1 MRIPTRTQKQNEG
14 AALSPAT
21 PSRLHHLT
29 FHPPKL
35 GSGFR
40 ALHNRN
46 YRLFWTAQLVSQSG
60 SWMQTTAQAWLVLKL
75 TGSALSLGTVTMLQ
89 FLPITLL
96 SLYGGVLADRLPK
109 RTALIFTQGAAMIQ
123 AVIFGALV
131 ALDVIQLWHIYILAI
146 IQGLISAVDNPTR
159 QAFVVEMVGREDVLN
174 AVALNSSSFNAARI
188 LGPSLAGVIIDQIGI
203 APTLVLNAVSFVPVL
218 VALARMD
225 AREFHLAAPPLPG
238 SAAQRVKEGV
248 SYAWHHP
255 AILSILIVVTFVGTF
270 GYNFSLWLPLLAEFV
285 LHTNAAG
292 FGTLGSFLG
301 VGSLVSAVGMAYMG
315 RVTMWRLLSGAGA
328 FCLVLAALA
337 LSKVFLLSGGLLVVL
352 GLAGFM
358 FATSSNTLLQLL
370 SPDTLRGRIMSVYI
384 LLFVGSTPIGGFFIG
399 ALSDWIGVQVALM
412 VCAALSM
419 IGVILAFVYYRRH
432 QADQVPDIVGSS
444 G

>member
-1 MRIPTRTQKQNEG
+1 VRTPTRTQKQNGG
-14 AALSPAT
+14 AALDAAA
-21 PSRLHHLT
+21 PSRLSHLT
-29 FHPPKL
+29 LRPARL

-46 YRLFWTAQLVSQSG
+46 YRLFWTAQVISQTG

-75 TGSALSLGTVTMLQ
+75 TGSALSLGTVTTLQ

-109 RTALIFTQGAAMIQ
+109 RTALLFTQGAAMIQ
-123 AVIFGALV
+123 AFIFGGLV
-131 ALDVIQLWHIYILAI
+131 AAGVIQLWHIYIMAVV
-146 IQGLISAVDNPTR
+146 QGLISAIDNPTR
-159 QAFVVEMVGREDVLN
+159 QAFVVEMVGHEDVLN
-174 AVALNSSSFNAARI
+174 AVALNSTSFNAARI
-188 LGPSLAGVIIDQIGI
+188 LGPSLAGLIIDQIDI
-203 APTLVLNAVSFVPVL
+203 APTLILNAVSFIPVL

-225 AREFHLAAPPLPG
+225 AREFHLGTTTLHGTAM
-238 SAAQRVKEGV
+238 QRVKEGV
-248 SYAWHHP
+248 SYAWSHP

-285 LHTNAAG
+285 LHTDAAG

-315 RVTMWRLLSGAGA
+315 RVTMWRLLGGAGA
-328 FCLVLAALA
+328 FCLLLAALA
-337 LSKVFLLSGGLLVVL
+337 LSKVFLLSGGLLVLL
-352 GLAGFM
+352 GLAGIM
-358 FATSSNTLLQLL
+358 FATSSNTLLQLH
-370 SPDTLRGRIMSVYI
+370 SPDALRGRIMSVYI
-384 LLFVGSTPIGGFFIG
+384 LLFVGSTPIGSFLIG
-399 ALSDWIGVQVALM
+399 VLSDLLGVQVALI

-419 IGVILAFVYYRRH
+419 IGVVLAVVYYRRH
-432 QADQVPDIVGSS
+432 HADQVPEVGSAA